1 MRTADLVAPMTA
13 YENGLR
19 GLFSLEVWGG
29 ATFDV
34 AYRFLKEDPWKRLA
48 QMRQAAPSHLFQMLL
63 RGSNAVGYT
72 NYPDNVVKDFVTRA
86 YDGGQGVD
94 VFRVFDSL
102 NWVENMRVAIDAVID
117 AGAIC
122 EATICYS
129 GDVLSPSEDKYTLG
143 YYVDMAK
150 QFEAAGAHTLA
161 IKDMAGV
168 ARPAAVAKLVQTLK
182 GEVGLPIHFHTHD
195 TSGGQ
200 VAAVLAASDA
210 GVDIIDAAMDPLS
223 GLTSQPNLGTIVESL
238 RGLDRDTQL
247 PRDTLDKISHYWEGA
262 RRHYAAFEA
271 DMRAGS
277 SDVFEHAMPGGQYT
291 NLRQQARSLG
301 IEHRWP
307 DVVKRYAEVNQ
318 LFGNIVKVT
327 PSSKVVGD
335 MALFMVSHNLTPE
348 DVIDPEK
355 EVAFPDSV
363 VSFFRGDLGQP
374 VGGFPEKLQAKVL
387 RGEAPLSERPG
398 ASLPPVDFGKIRK
411 ELAETFGRAAE
422 DVSDKDIAAYVLYPK
437 VFLDFASHRRDFG
450 DTSLLSTPVF
460 FYGPEVGE
468 ELSVEIDAGKRLI
481 IRLLAVSDPD
491 AKGRRTVF
499 FELNGQPRNV
509 VVQDVHAAADSTARP
524 VATGAPGE
532 VAAPM
537 PGAIVTVN
545 FKVGDEV
552 QKGDVLLSLEAMK
565 METSVYADQDGKVE
579 EVFIKAGDQVDAKDL
594 LLKFEA

>member
-1 MRTADLVAPMTA
+1 
-13 YENGLR
+13 
-19 GLFSLEVWGG
+19 
-29 ATFDV
+29 
-34 AYRFLKEDPWKRLA
+34 
-48 QMRQAAPSHLFQMLL
+48 
-63 RGSNAVGYT
+63 
-72 NYPDNVVKDFVTRA
+72 
-86 YDGGQGVD
+86 
-94 VFRVFDSL
+94 
-102 NWVENMRVAIDAVID
+102 
-117 AGAIC
+117 
-122 EATICYS
+122 
-129 GDVLSPSEDKYTLG
+129 
-143 YYVDMAK
+143 
-150 QFEAAGAHTLA
+150 
-161 IKDMAGV
+161 
-168 ARPAAVAKLVQTLK
+168 
-182 GEVGLPIHFHTHD
+182 
-195 TSGGQ
+195 
-200 VAAVLAASDA
+200 
-210 GVDIIDAAMDPLS
+210 
-223 GLTSQPNLGTIVESL
+223 
-238 RGLDRDTQL
+238 
-247 PRDTLDKISHYWEGA
+247 
-262 RRHYAAFEA
+262 
-271 DMRAGS
+271 MRAGS

-307 DVVKRYAEVNQ
+307 EVVKRYAEVNR

-348 DVIDPEK
+348 DVVDPDK

-374 VGGFPEKLQAKVL
+374 VGGFPEKLQTKVL

-398 ASLPPVDFGKIRK
+398 ASLPPVNFAKIRT
-411 ELAETFGRAAE
+411 ELAETFGREPE
-422 DVSDKDIAAYVLYPK
+422 DVSDQDIAAYVLYPK

-450 DTSLLSTPVF
+450 DTSLLPTPVF

-509 VVQDVHAAADSTARP
+509 VVQDAHAAADSTARP

-545 FKVGDEV
+545 VTVGDEV
-552 QKGDVLLSLEAMK
+552 KKGDVLLSLEAMK

-579 EVFIKAGDQVDAKDL
+579 EVFIRAGDQVDAKDL
-594 LLKFEA
+594 LLKYEA

>member
-1 MRTADLVAPMTA
+1 M
-13 YENGLR
+13 
-19 GLFSLEVWGG
+19 
-29 ATFDV
+29 
-34 AYRFLKEDPWKRLA
+34 
-48 QMRQAAPSHLFQMLL
+48 
-63 RGSNAVGYT
+63 
-72 NYPDNVVKDFVTRA
+72 
-86 YDGGQGVD
+86 
-94 VFRVFDSL
+94 
-102 NWVENMRVAIDAVID
+102 
-117 AGAIC
+117 
-122 EATICYS
+122 
-129 GDVLSPSEDKYTLG
+129 
-143 YYVDMAK
+143 
-150 QFEAAGAHTLA
+150 
-161 IKDMAGV
+161 
-168 ARPAAVAKLVQTLK
+168 
-182 GEVGLPIHFHTHD
+182 
-195 TSGGQ
+195 
-200 VAAVLAASDA
+200 
-210 GVDIIDAAMDPLS
+210 DIVDAAMDPLS

-238 RGLDRDTQL
+238 RGLERDTGL
-247 PRDTLDKISHYWEGA
+247 PRDTLDKVAHYWEGA

-307 DVVKRYAEVNQ
+307 EVVKRYAEVNR

-348 DVIDPEK
+348 DVVDPDK

-374 VGGFPEKLQAKVL
+374 VGGFPEKLQTKVL

-398 ASLPPVDFGKIRK
+398 ASLPPVNFAKIRT
-411 ELAETFGRAAE
+411 ELAETFGREPE
-422 DVSDKDIAAYVLYPK
+422 DVSDQDIAAYVLYPK

-450 DTSLLSTPVF
+450 DTSLLPTPVF

-509 VVQDVHAAADSTARP
+509 VVQDAHAAADSTARP

-545 FKVGDEV
+545 VTVGDEV
-552 QKGDVLLSLEAMK
+552 KKGDVLLSLEAMK

-579 EVFIKAGDQVDAKDL
+579 EVFIRAGDQVDAKDL
-594 LLKFEA
+594 LLKYEA

>member
-1 MRTADLVAPMTA
+1 
-13 YENGLR
+13 
-19 GLFSLEVWGG
+19 
-29 ATFDV
+29 
-34 AYRFLKEDPWKRLA
+34 
-48 QMRQAAPSHLFQMLL
+48 
-63 RGSNAVGYT
+63 
-72 NYPDNVVKDFVTRA
+72 
-86 YDGGQGVD
+86 
-94 VFRVFDSL
+94 
-102 NWVENMRVAIDAVID
+102 
-117 AGAIC
+117 
-122 EATICYS
+122 
-129 GDVLSPSEDKYTLG
+129 
-143 YYVDMAK
+143 
-150 QFEAAGAHTLA
+150 
-161 IKDMAGV
+161 MAGV
-168 ARPAAVAKLVQTLK
+168 ARPAAAAKLVETLK

-200 VAAVLAASDA
+200 VATVLAASAA

-223 GLTSQPNLGTIVESL
+223 GLTSQPNLGTIAEAL
-238 RGLDRDTQL
+238 RGLERDPEL
-247 PRDTLDKISHYWEGA
+247 PRDTLDKIAHYWEGA

-307 DVVKRYAEVNQ
+307 EVVKRYADVNR

-335 MALFMVSHNLTPE
+335 MALFMVSHNLSPE
-348 DVIDPEK
+348 DVTNPDK

-374 VGGFPEKLQAKVL
+374 TGGFPQALQTKVL

-398 ASLPPVDFGKIRK
+398 ASLPPVDFDAVRA
-411 ELAETFGRAAE
+411 ELAETFGRKPE
-422 DVSDKDIAAYVLYPK
+422 TVSDQDIAAYVLYPK

-450 DTSLLSTPVF
+450 DTSLLPTPVF

-509 VVQDVHAAADSTARP
+509 VIQDKNAAADVTARP

-545 FKVGDEV
+545 VTVGDEV
-552 QKGDVLLSLEAMK
+552 KKGDVLLSLEAMK
-565 METSVYADQDGKVE
+565 METSVYADRDGRVT
-579 EVFIKAGDQVDAKDL
+579 EVFVKSGDQVDAKDL
-594 LLKFEA
+594 LLKFED